1 MVCDHSYQEV
11 MMNVKFFKQKQ
22 PTNPQSNAFVNGI
35 KDILTSHGITDIR
48 TQNDC
53 SQKLFKSSIELM
65 KGISKGK
72 DVDTLLK
79 KETDEMKETLSKYG
93 IESNEIQEDIILGYF
108 ALLGELAFALLGELA
123 GGQKP

>member
-1 MVCDHSYQEV
+1 
-11 MMNVKFFKQKQ
+11 MNVKFFKQKQ

-93 IESNEIQEDIILGYF
+93 IESNEFQEDIILGYF
-108 ALLGELAFALLGELA
+108 ALLGELA